1 MTLESQD
8 VAEDQQ
14 CGHVNEKGF
23 VTFAQN
29 EKRDTLRRNT
39 PACSFVTLR
48 PGQVSLALGEPL
60 TIEPRGQTAHIPPS
74 CPLHQKISTYRL

>member
-1 MTLESQD
+1 MILGSQD
-8 VAEDQQ
+8 AVEDEQRGQ
-14 CGHVNEKGF
+14 VNEKGF

-29 EKRDTLRRNT
+29 EKRDTLRRNA
-39 PACSFVTLR
+39 PGCSFVTLR